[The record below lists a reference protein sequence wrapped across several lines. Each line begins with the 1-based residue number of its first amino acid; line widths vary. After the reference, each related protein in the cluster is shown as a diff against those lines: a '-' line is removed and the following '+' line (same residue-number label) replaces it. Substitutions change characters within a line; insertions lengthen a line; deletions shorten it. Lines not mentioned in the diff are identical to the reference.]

1 MEMNKLTRRLT
12 AWIACFAVLLAALA
26 PSISHAISAAN
37 GGGASW
43 VEVCSLTGA
52 KLVNVGD
59 EQDPASSAPAEKG
72 VHFEHCPFCSTH
84 GGTVGLLP
92 TVGFTL
98 PVASGEQP
106 LPSLFYQSPRPL
118 FIWAAAQS
126 RAPPAIS

>member
-37 GGGASW
+37 GSGASW

-72 VHFEHCPFCSTH
+72 FHFEHCPFCSMH

-92 TVGFTL
+92 TAGFTL